1 MDLKYSNACKEVV
14 VLFDY
19 FLDENDFSKIPEK
32 QIEHIKK
39 NANQQYNYIIDES
52 KVLEEQEI
60 SKEAKAIIVSLYKK
74 YFTTNEQKKKV
85 DEIISILDRQ
95 KNIKK
100 TNSSGVNNLE
110 EALKYKNSI
119 KENEEIKQSENIE
132 KNEKALVKSE
142 SIWKKIISKISKI
155 FRLHF

>member
-1 MDLKYSNACKEVV
+1 MDLKYSNACKEVL

-19 FLDENDFSKIPEK
+19 FLDENDLSQIPEK

-39 NANQQYNYIIDES
+39 NANQQYNYFIDES

-74 YFTTNEQKKKV
+74 YFTTSEQKKKV
-85 DEIISILDRQ
+85 DEILAILDRQ

-100 TNSSGVNNLE
+100 TNNSGFNNLE
-110 EALKYKNSI
+110 EALNYKNNR

-132 KNEKALVKSE
+132 KKEKALVKSE
-142 SIWKKIISKISKI
+142 SIWKKIINKISK
-155 FRLHF
+155 FFHLK

>member
-19 FLDENDFSKIPEK
+19 FLDDNDLSKIPEK

-39 NANQQYNYIIDES
+39 NANQQYNYFIDES

-74 YFTTNEQKKKV
+74 YFTTSEQKKKV
-85 DEIISILDRQ
+85 DEILAILDRQ

-100 TNSSGVNNLE
+100 TNNSGFNNLE
-110 EALKYKNSI
+110 EALNYKNNR

-132 KNEKALVKSE
+132 KKEKALVKSE
-142 SIWKKIISKISKI
+142 SIWKKIINKISK
-155 FRLHF
+155 FFHLK